1 MPETPP
7 PPLSR
12 DEESSLG
19 KELAK
24 ELKELAP
31 ESNCVSPE
39 PAILAKASEKP
50 AGIAQGESTSGKH
63 PSEGRSSVAVPMS
76 AKSFNLKNKGLHKL

>member
-12 DEESSLG
+12 DEGSSLG
-19 KELAK
+19 KELA
-24 ELKELAP
+24 EEGQELAP
-31 ESNCVSPE
+31 DAAPVPPE
-39 PAILAKASEKP
+39 PAILTKASERP
-50 AGIAQGESTSGKH
+50 AGTPQGESTPGKH